1 MWGWQPSVTELPPPG
16 ACSPTVLDRVETRA
30 GCLHSWAPALP
41 SHPTHACTLTQYTRM
56 HAHTHTYM
64 HTRTHTH
71 TCTHMHARTRMHTH
85 RCTYIHT
92 SRAPGPPPSPCSFLS
107 HPTPTQLLPTTCLA
121 HLCCALLILCLLCS
135 APVCCAVLYRAVL
148 CGASWHQ
155 STTIRFMI
163 FGMYS
168 LVVTLMCLGRLHS
181 RHWSLCRRETCMDSL
196 LLQCVSHAEWCACVR
211 AYTCTS
217 RRARGKGSTTATTG
231 SGCHCG

>member
-1 MWGWQPSVTELPPPG
+1 MPPFVGP
-16 ACSPTVLDRVETRA
+16 CTPKPPYTRMYTHTIHTHA
-30 GCLHSWAPALP
+30 RTHTHIHA
-41 SHPTHACTLTQYTRM
+41 HTYTHTHMHTHACT
-56 HAHTHTYM
+56 HTHAYTQM
-64 HTRTHTH
+64 HTSTQ
-71 TCTHMHARTRMHTH
+71 A
-85 RCTYIHT
+85 
-92 SRAPGPPPSPCSFLS
+92 ALPVLLPPPCSFLS